1 VWTSYGDHQGWTYL
15 STENTYDDFQNKYKV
30 PQENDFVKVGTDWYL
45 HDGTNWVNKGLYVKY
60 NKTNIRITTPLTE
73 TEPTQISNRIKE
85 GYIVPK
91 NNDLVK
97 VNTSQ
102 ASTATY
108 YKYAAV
114 SREWNY
120 MALYSTY
127 QEKYQNKLLSG
138 TVSLSE
144 GTLSNE
150 ILVSYKYITA
160 N

>member
-1 VWTSYGDHQGWTYL
+1 MAKEITWMIRGETNTKTLGCGIWDKWALKDDLVIRRAKSEQEIIMEL
-15 STENTYDDFQNKYKV
+15 SRKDPN
-30 PQENDFVKVGTDWYL
+30 
-45 HDGTNWVNKGLYVKY
+45 VNINELSLQLFNLVLKH
-60 NKTNIRITTPLTE
+60 TT
-73 TEPTQISNRIKE
+73 IKE
-85 GYIVPK
+85 GAT
-91 NNDLVK
+91 LK

-108 YKYAAV
+108 YKYAAE

-144 GTLSNE
+144 GTLSHE